1 MYVLNVLYRFHYAIS
16 IQTFVFLLQ
25 YYLFILK
32 DMESIAVCKRYDRIM
47 EQIRK
52 SEKNNFV
59 RLILY
64 AGDKTNKDFHSRSYC
79 LMILGFV

>member
-1 MYVLNVLYRFHYAIS
+1 
-16 IQTFVFLLQ
+16 
-25 YYLFILK
+25 
-32 DMESIAVCKRYDRIM
+32 MESIAVCKRYDRIM